1 MINDG
6 KRKKSLTNI
15 SIIYEI
21 IVAKHVICNHEL
33 RKEIKI
39 VQKTFLFSIIVFKMM
54 RLLAIR
60 QVKAG
65 KTMTK
70 EWCRYVKL
78 KQVKLRLKSDVG
90 A

>member
-6 KRKKSLTNI
+6 KWKKSLTNI
-15 SIIYEI
+15 SIIDEI
-21 IVAKHVICNHEL
+21 IVAKHVICDHEL

-39 VQKTFLFSIIVFKMM
+39 VQKTFLFSIIVIKMM

-70 EWCRYVKL
+70 E
-78 KQVKLRLKSDVG
+78 
-90 A
+90 